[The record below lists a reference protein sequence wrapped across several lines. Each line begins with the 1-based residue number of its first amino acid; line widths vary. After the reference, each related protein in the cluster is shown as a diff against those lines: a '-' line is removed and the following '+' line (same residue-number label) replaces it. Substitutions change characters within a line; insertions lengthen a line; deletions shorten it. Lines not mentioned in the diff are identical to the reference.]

1 MILWRISNHV
11 SLSGDGGLRTSGR
24 WHTRGRRITYCAL
37 TPAAALL
44 EILVHLEIELQDL
57 PTRYRLLKI
66 AAPDDIAVERLAT
79 DRLSLDWPQ
88 RNDIT
93 RAIGDDWLDRGPT
106 ALLVVPSA
114 IVPETFNVLLNPMH
128 QDATR
133 MEIMTAGEHVIDPRL
148 LR

>member
-1 MILWRISNHV
+1 VILWRISNHV

-24 WHTRGRRITYCAL
+24 WHTRGRRIVYCAM

-66 AAPDDIAVERLAT
+66 TAPDSIGVERLAS
-79 DRLSLDWPQ
+79 DRLSADWPQ
-88 RNDIT
+88 RVDLT
-93 RAIGDDWLDRGPT
+93 RAIGDDWLDRGAT
-106 ALLVVPSA
+106 GLLIVPSA
-114 IVPETFNVLLNPMH
+114 IVPETSNALLNPAH
-128 QDATR
+128 ADAARLAIT
-133 MEIMTAGEHVIDPRL
+133 TVGEHVIDPRL